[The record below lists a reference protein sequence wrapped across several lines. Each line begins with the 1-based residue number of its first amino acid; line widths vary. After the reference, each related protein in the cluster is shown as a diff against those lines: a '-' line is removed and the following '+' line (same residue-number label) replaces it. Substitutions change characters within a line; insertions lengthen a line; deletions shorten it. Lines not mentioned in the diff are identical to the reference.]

1 MPVGGVKEKI
11 LAAKRSGIN
20 EIILSSQNK
29 KDIMMIDDDYL
40 KGLTYSDACTWCS
53 SYRYCNNC
61 SISVMKIN
69 ILLII
74 FFFPLYLFSQSNSA
88 YQFVNLELSP
98 RSLAMGGSL
107 ISIFDNDIS
116 LATVVPSLI
125 NANNDNDLSL
135 NYVDYFSDISLV
147 SFQYS
152 KKIKDFASIL
162 IGISS
167 IDYGVFQQTNSIGIE
182 SGEFSASDQV
192 FTLGIGKKIN
202 EKITFG
208 VSLNLLNSKYENYQ
222 SSAFT
227 SNISTTYLNSK
238 GDFSA
243 TLLAKN
249 IGSKISAYT
258 TIDEIIPF
266 ELQFGV
272 SKLLKHLP
280 FRYSLVFHNLQKYDI
295 SNDYSLL
302 TQTDIETGLLIQ
314 KEEPFAKKILRHFIL
329 GGELSLFKQIF
340 VLRGGLN
347 FQKRFNMSLPSFSTA
362 NGFSF
367 GVGLNLS
374 KFKFNFSRSSY
385 HVSGNF
391 NSFSI
396 CTNLSTFG
404 L

>member
-1 MPVGGVKEKI
+1 
-11 LAAKRSGIN
+11 
-20 EIILSSQNK
+20 
-29 KDIMMIDDDYL
+29 
-40 KGLTYSDACTWCS
+40 
-53 SYRYCNNC
+53 
-61 SISVMKIN
+61 MKIN

-116 LATVVPSLI
+116 LASVVPSLI

-167 IDYGVFQQTNSIGIE
+167 IDYGIFQQTNSIGIE

-367 GVGLNLS
+367 GIGLNLS

-396 CTNLSTFG
+396 STNLSTFI